1 MKNNFLKRLENA
13 IPGGAHTY
21 SKGKDQVP
29 NNFPVILKKGFGAYV
44 FDSNNNKFLD
54 YGMGLRSVGVGYGN
68 KEILDAAMKQAG
80 LGNNLSKPSYVEL
93 KAAEK
98 IIKLIDS
105 AEMVKFTKNGS
116 SALTAAVKLSRAY
129 TNKKIVLVCKEH
141 PFFSYDDWFIG
152 STVMKRGIP
161 NNIHNLT
168 KSFNYND
175 IESLKKV
182 IKKFKNKIA
191 CLVLEPST
199 NTCPKIDG
207 ISEPCCGKKKCDRDF
222 KKKNHF
228 LKKVE
233 KICKKEKI
241 IFILDEM
248 ITGFRRNIKGA
259 QYDFG
264 IKPDL
269 STFGKAMGNGFSIA
283 ALVGK
288 RKIMS
293 LGSIN
298 KNDNKERVFLLST
311 THGAEM
317 SPLGAFLKNLDLYKK
332 KKIVKKIWNYGSKLI
347 TEANKLVK
355 EYSLNDY
362 IFFLGPAYSPD
373 FLCLDI
379 DKKKSLEFKT
389 LFIQEMANNGV
400 LMNCISISYSH
411 GDNELKITLN
421 AIEKTLKIYKKALSE
436 GINKYLSGDVI
447 KPVFR
452 RYN

>member
-1 MKNNFLKRLENA
+1 MKNNFLKRLEIA

-21 SKGKDQVP
+21 SKGKDQAP

-44 FDSNNNKFLD
+44 FDKNNNKFLD
-54 YGMGLRSVGVGYGN
+54 YGMGLRSVAVGYGN
-68 KEILDAAMKQAG
+68 REILDAAMKQAG
-80 LGNNLSKPSYVEL
+80 LGNNLSKPSYLEL

-116 SALTAAVKLSRAY
+116 SAVTAAVKLSRAY
-129 TNKKIVLVCKEH
+129 TNKKIVLVCKDH

-152 STVMKRGIP
+152 STIMKRGIP
-161 NNIHNLT
+161 NNIYNLT

-175 IESLKKV
+175 IESLKTI

-199 NTCPKIDG
+199 NICPKIDG
-207 ISEPCCGKKKCDRDF
+207 ISGSCCGKKKCDRDYR
-222 KKKNHF
+222 KKNHF

-233 KICKKEKI
+233 KLCRKEKI
-241 IFILDEM
+241 VFILDEM

-298 KNDNKERVFLLST
+298 KNDKQERVFLLST

-317 SPLGAFLKNLDLYKK
+317 SALGAFLKNLDLFKK
-332 KKIVKKIWNYGSKLI
+332 RKIIKKIWNYGFKLI
-347 TEANKLVK
+347 TKANKLVK

-362 IFFLGPAYSPD
+362 IFFSGPAYSPD

-379 DKKKSLEFKT
+379 DKKKSLKFKT
-389 LFIQEMANNGV
+389 LFIQEMANNRV
-400 LMNCISISYSH
+400 LMNYISISYSH
-411 GDNELKITLN
+411 GEKELKITLN

-436 GINKYLSGDVI
+436 GINKYLRGDVI

-452 RYN
+452 RFN

>member
-1 MKNNFLKRLENA
+1 MKNNFLKRLEIA

-21 SKGKDQVP
+21 SKGKDQAP

-44 FDSNNNKFLD
+44 FDNNNNKFLD
-54 YGMGLRSVGVGYGN
+54 YGMGLRSVAVGYGN
-68 KEILDAAMKQAG
+68 REILDAAMKQAE
-80 LGNNLSKPSYVEL
+80 LGNNLSKPSYLEL

-116 SALTAAVKLSRAY
+116 SAVTAAVKLSRAY
-129 TNKKIVLVCKEH
+129 TNKKIVLVCKDH

-152 STVMKRGIP
+152 STIMKRGIP
-161 NNIHNLT
+161 NNIYNLT

-175 IESLKKV
+175 IESLKTI

-199 NTCPKIDG
+199 NICPKIDG
-207 ISEPCCGKKKCDRDF
+207 ISGSCCGKKKCDRDYR
-222 KKKNHF
+222 KKNHF

-233 KICKKEKI
+233 KLCRKEKI
-241 IFILDEM
+241 VFILDEM

-298 KNDNKERVFLLST
+298 KNDKQERVFLLST

-317 SPLGAFLKNLDLYKK
+317 SALGAFLKNLDLFK
-332 KKIVKKIWNYGSKLI
+332 
-347 TEANKLVK
+347 
-355 EYSLNDY
+355 
-362 IFFLGPAYSPD
+362 
-373 FLCLDI
+373 
-379 DKKKSLEFKT
+379 KKKSLKRY
-389 LFIQEMANNGV
+389 GV
-400 LMNCISISYSH
+400 M
-411 GDNELKITLN
+411 DLN
-421 AIEKTLKIYKKALSE
+421 
-436 GINKYLSGDVI
+436 
-447 KPVFR
+447 
-452 RYN
+452 